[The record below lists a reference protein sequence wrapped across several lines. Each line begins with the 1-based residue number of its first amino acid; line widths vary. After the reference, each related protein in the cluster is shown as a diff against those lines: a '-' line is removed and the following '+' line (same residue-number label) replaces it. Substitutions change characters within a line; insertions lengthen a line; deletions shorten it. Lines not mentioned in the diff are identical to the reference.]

1 MPKVFQ
7 NYDINQPL
15 LFEPDLKDWLPENHL
30 VYFISEVVESLDL
43 SEIYRSYEEK
53 GLRGAPPIDPRLM
66 LKILIYGYSVGIRSS
81 RKIEKATY
89 EDVGFRVLSC
99 DQHPDH
105 DTIAAFRRRHIGA
118 LPNLFVQVLRLCQE
132 AGLVKLGNVSLD
144 GTKIK
149 ANAKKSKSRKYEKA
163 KKSMQELEKEIQA
176 LLKAAE
182 DTDVQED
189 RKYGKRKRGDELP
202 ARLSDLKKRRA
213 IIQKL
218 LKKIQAEAQEKCEAY
233 EAEKSRKKQE
243 DEDWLAETGEKIES
257 RPPKNPNGK
266 PVEEV
271 VEARRNP
278 TDYDSRIM
286 KDHQTGGYIQGYN
299 CQAAVDAESQVI
311 VAADVVNQPNDKQ
324 LAPPMMD
331 QVKSNLDRLPET
343 LTADTGYFSERDV
356 VTLEKMG
363 IDPYIPPTKDAKGRR
378 TINEG
383 HRCRRITVTGHMRKK
398 LATKTGQRI
407 YRARKTITEPV
418 FGQLKA
424 SRNFRHFLLR
434 GQENVK
440 GEWQLIAICHNLGKL
455 KQRRR

>member
-66 LKILIYGYSVGIRSS
+66 LKVLIYGYSVGIRSS

-189 RKYGKRKRGDELP
+189 RKY
-202 ARLSDLKKRRA
+202 
-213 IIQKL
+213 
-218 LKKIQAEAQEKCEAY
+218 
-233 EAEKSRKKQE
+233 
-243 DEDWLAETGEKIES
+243 
-257 RPPKNPNGK
+257 
-266 PVEEV
+266 
-271 VEARRNP
+271 
-278 TDYDSRIM
+278 
-286 KDHQTGGYIQGYN
+286 
-299 CQAAVDAESQVI
+299 
-311 VAADVVNQPNDKQ
+311 
-324 LAPPMMD
+324 
-331 QVKSNLDRLPET
+331 
-343 LTADTGYFSERDV
+343 
-356 VTLEKMG
+356 
-363 IDPYIPPTKDAKGRR
+363 
-378 TINEG
+378 
-383 HRCRRITVTGHMRKK
+383 
-398 LATKTGQRI
+398 
-407 YRARKTITEPV
+407 
-418 FGQLKA
+418 
-424 SRNFRHFLLR
+424 
-434 GQENVK
+434 
-440 GEWQLIAICHNLGKL
+440 
-455 KQRRR
+455 